1 MLSDLSRAF
10 GQLSDPGT
18 RRYVVWS
25 VLGALAVLAALIGG
39 LELALALLAETGRP
53 WLDWTIRALGGLGA
67 VVGAWFLFPAVVTLI
82 LGFLLDGVVRAVEAR
97 HYPMLPPARPQSFVE
112 GLGAAIR
119 LGAVAVALNLLV
131 LPIYLVPGLNL
142 LVWLL
147 LNGHLLGREYVETV
161 AAGRMPRRQAAD
173 LRRRHR
179 LGVLA
184 SGAIVA
190 GLLLVPFVNLVAPVV
205 GIALMTHRF
214 HRWWPGHNPTES

>member
-18 RRYVVWS
+18 RRYVLWS
-25 VLGALAVLAALIGG
+25 VLGALAVLVGLIAG
-39 LELALALLAETGRP
+39 LQLALALLAETGRP
-53 WLDWTIRALGGLGA
+53 WLDWTIKALGGLGA
-67 VVGAWFLFPAVVTLI
+67 VVGAWFLFPAVVSLI

-97 HYPMLPPARPQSFVE
+97 HYPMLPPARSQSFVE
-112 GLGAAIR
+112 SLGGALR

-131 LPIYLVPGLNL
+131 LPVYLVPGLNL
-142 LVWLL
+142 VVWLL
-147 LNGHLLGREYVETV
+147 LNGYLLGREYVETV
-161 AAGRMPRRQAAD
+161 AAGRMARVDAAV
-173 LRRRHR
+173 LRKRHR

-190 GLLLVPFVNLVAPVV
+190 GLLLLPVVNLVAPVV

-214 HRWWPGHNPTES
+214 HRWWPGHGPTKS